1 MKAVFILL
9 PPKIGMKTKKKMLP
23 PARMD
28 FQISD
33 DENQNFFYFL
43 ALVL

>member
-1 MKAVFILL
+1 
-9 PPKIGMKTKKKMLP
+9 MLP

-33 DENQNFFYFL
+33 DENQNFFISWPNKLDVFQL
-43 ALVL
+43 ENMLN